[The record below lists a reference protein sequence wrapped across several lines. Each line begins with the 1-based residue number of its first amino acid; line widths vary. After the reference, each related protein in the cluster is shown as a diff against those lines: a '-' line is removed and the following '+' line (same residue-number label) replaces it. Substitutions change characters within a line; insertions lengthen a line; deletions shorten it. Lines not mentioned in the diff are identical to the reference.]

1 MPSANGVVTGDPAAS
16 VAEPCPTCGED
27 LGALKRAY
35 ERLKAER
42 LEARPPPPD
51 PFHGMSQADLLHQ
64 QRRAIKFLKRE
75 RRKLRE
81 AMGRTGAIE
90 DLYRISEICRQGMH
104 RESRNRMEKLVD
116 RLSR

>member
-1 MPSANGVVTGDPAAS
+1 MPSANGVVTGDPTAS
-16 VAEPCPTCGED
+16 VAEPCPACGED

-42 LEARPPPPD
+42 VEARPPPQD

-81 AMGRTGAIE
+81 AMGRTGALE
-90 DLYRISEICRQGMH
+90 DLYRITEICRQGTH
-104 RESRNRMEKLVD
+104 RESRERMEQLVD